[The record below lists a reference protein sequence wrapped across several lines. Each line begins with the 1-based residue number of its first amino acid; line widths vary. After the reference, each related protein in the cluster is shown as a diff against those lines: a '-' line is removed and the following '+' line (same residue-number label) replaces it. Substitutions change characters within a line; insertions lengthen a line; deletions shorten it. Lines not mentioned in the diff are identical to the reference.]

1 MLPLS
6 LDEIAGVTG
15 AEIRGGYG
23 MELVTAISTDSRK
36 LNKGELFF
44 ALSGDNFDGHSFVH
58 AAFLAGAAGAV
69 VERDVPGLPGI
80 FPCLLV
86 RDSLVALQDLARHN
100 RKTFAVPVIGV
111 TGSSGKTSTKDLIYS
126 VLSTEYKT
134 LKTEGNFNNEI
145 GLPLT
150 LLKISGEHQAAVVEM
165 AMRGPGEIDEL
176 CSIALPSAGVI
187 TNIGET
193 HLERL
198 GSVEN
203 IARAK
208 GELLDYIPPGGF
220 AVLHGDSPYIREQ
233 AKRCRGN
240 VLFFGEG
247 KDMDL
252 YPREVQPEGSGNRFL
267 AATPGGDMELFIPLP
282 GRHNVINA
290 LAAVAVGLCM
300 GLTREQIARGL
311 ESAALTA
318 MRLEILDAGG
328 VKIINDT
335 YNANPFSMKAA
346 LQVLD
351 EISKSGRRIAVLAD
365 MLELGDR
372 SEAAHRE
379 IGETA
384 AVMGVDYLLT
394 VGKLSVHINRG
405 ALAGGQ
411 QADRALHFDYG
422 GDVLEFLKAIIQP
435 GDVVLV
441 KGSRSMRMEEIV
453 RGLCAV

>member
-6 LDEIAGVTG
+6 LDNIAGVIG
-15 AEIRGGYG
+15 AEVRGGNG
-23 MELVTAISTDSRK
+23 TGLVAAVSTDSRK

-44 ALSGDNFDGHSFVH
+44 ALSGENFDGHNFVQ

-69 VERDVPGLPGI
+69 VEREVPGLPGGV
-80 FPCLLV
+80 PCLLV
-86 RDSLVALQDLARHN
+86 RDSLAALQDLARHN
-100 RKTFAVPVIGV
+100 REKSGVPVIGV
-111 TGSSGKTSTKDLIYS
+111 TGSSGKTSTRDLIHS
-126 VLSTEYKT
+126 VLSTKYKT

-150 LLKISGEHQAAVVEM
+150 LLQISGEHRAAVVEM
-165 AMRGPGEIDEL
+165 AMRGPGEIDRL
-176 CSIALPSAGVI
+176 CHIALPGAGVI
-187 TNIGET
+187 TNIGEA

-208 GELLDYIPPGGF
+208 GELLDHIPPAGF
-220 AVLHGDSPYIREQ
+220 AVLHGDSPHIREQ
-233 AKRCRGN
+233 AKRCRGS

-247 KDMDL
+247 KDMDF
-252 YPREVQPEGSGNRFL
+252 YPREVRPEGSGNRFL
-267 AATPGGDMELFIPLP
+267 AATPRGDMEFFVPLP

-290 LAAVAVGLCM
+290 LAAVAVGQKMELN
-300 GLTREQIARGL
+300 GEQIARGL

-346 LQVLD
+346 LQVLA
-351 EISKSGRRIAVLAD
+351 EIPVKGRRIAVLAD

-372 SEAAHRE
+372 AQEAHRE
-379 IGETA
+379 IGEA
-384 AVMGVDYLLT
+384 AAAMGVDYLLT
-394 VGKLSVHINRG
+394 VGELSGHINRG
-405 ALAGGQ
+405 GLAAGLQ
-411 QADRALHFDYG
+411 KDRTLHFNYS
-422 GDVLEFLKAIIQP
+422 GDALICLKGILRP
-435 GDVVLV
+435 GDAVLV

-453 RGLCAV
+453 RGLRAD